1 VARRAPGQRRRRRRL
16 DPDTGEVLPTW
27 DQALDAIT
35 DQDQP
40 LHVAQFGSKFDA
52 QGVLAGSRESS
63 RCIGY
68 LTKHLTKYLTKHLG
82 DCRQVATDYQAAH
95 AGRLADALHY
105 EPCPACPARCAA
117 RPVSPCPAHKRTPGT
132 EGELAFDSQK
142 TDRNYKLVAA
152 PVAGVTALPVVGVV
166 SVPVAG
172 VVPVPGAGVVPVP
185 GAGVVENPVAG
196 VVTGLSALPL
206 LSGGRWNVVPVLGL
220 TSVNPFSMVV
230 VCWM

>member
-1 VARRAPGQRRRRRRL
+1 MTIARAKEDTRALHRAVGHKRCHDQSALWLWPGVRRAGLPRQSPAHTPGQGRRRRRL

-68 LTKHLTKYLTKHLG
+68 LTKHLG
-82 DCRQVATDYQAAH
+82 DCRQVTTDYQAAH

-105 EPCPACPARCAA
+105 EPCPPA
-117 RPVSPCPAHKRTPGT
+117 P
-132 EGELAFDSQK
+132 
-142 TDRNYKLVAA
+142 
-152 PVAGVTALPVVGVV
+152 
-166 SVPVAG
+166 
-172 VVPVPGAGVVPVP
+172 PGARRV
-185 GAGVVENPVAG
+185 
-196 VVTGLSALPL
+196 
-206 LSGGRWNVVPVLGL
+206 R
-220 TSVNPFSMVV
+220 
-230 VCWM
+230 

>member
-1 VARRAPGQRRRRRRL
+1 MICLHCGCGPACAGRAPRQSPALTPGQRRRRRRL

-40 LHVAQFGSKFDA
+40 LHVVQFGSKFDA
-52 QGVLAGSRESS
+52 QGALAGSRESS

-68 LTKHLTKYLTKHLG
+68 LTKHLTKHLG
-82 DCRQVATDYQAAH
+82 DCRQVTTDYQAAH

-132 EGELAFDSQK
+132 GGELAFDSQK
-142 TDRNYKLVAA
+142 TDRNYKNPLTGNGKCPRFQGIADPAA
-152 PVAGVTALPVVGVV
+152 RMTERFRGNAWLLCERFRT
-166 SVPVAG
+166 
-172 VVPVPGAGVVPVP
+172 
-185 GAGVVENPVAG
+185 
-196 VVTGLSALPL
+196 TG
-206 LSGGRWNVVPVLGL
+206 
-220 TSVNPFSMVV
+220 
-230 VCWM
+230 

>member
-1 VARRAPGQRRRRRRL
+1 MRRAGLRQSPALTPGQRRRRRRL

-40 LHVAQFGSKFDA
+40 LHVAHFGSKFDA

-68 LTKHLTKYLTKHLG
+68 LTKYLTKHLG
-82 DCRQVATDYQAAH
+82 DCRQVTTDYQAAH
-95 AGRLADALHY
+95 AGRLADALRY

-132 EGELAFDSQK
+132 GGELAFDSQK

-152 PVAGVTALPVVGVV
+152 PVAGVTALPGVGVV
-166 SVPVAG
+166 LVPGVG
-172 VVPVPGAGVVPVP
+172 VVPVPGV
-185 GAGVVENPVAG
+185 GVVENPVAG
-196 VVTGLSALPL
+196 VVTGSSALPL
-206 LSGGRWNVVPVLGL
+206 LSGGR
-220 TSVNPFSMVV
+220 
-230 VCWM
+230 